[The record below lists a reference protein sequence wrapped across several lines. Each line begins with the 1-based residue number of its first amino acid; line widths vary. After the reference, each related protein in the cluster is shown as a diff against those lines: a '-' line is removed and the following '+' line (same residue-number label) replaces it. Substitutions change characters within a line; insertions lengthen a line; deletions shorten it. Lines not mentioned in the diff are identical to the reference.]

1 MLNIITSNAGRA
13 SETFVE
19 SARADGEDNLA
30 WLRRALGD
38 LPAPEI
44 EGTPTHLVLIGGRDQ
59 ISFRLR
65 VAQAHLRHDMTPS
78 HWSHAALLGPV
89 RNYARRTQTYEV
101 SLEPAGGFG
110 IPAATNALQVGRITT
125 YADPDRYP
133 NIALLRLPVD
143 AALWQ
148 RATTREQI
156 SVLERFEK
164 QRSVLDVT
172 ELVLQW
178 LAFLWG
184 VGRGRQSPAGGV
196 RRADGGDDRGDPQRG
211 RLRHHTRPGE
221 PRELPRGDLAGGE
234 VVASVLPGA
243 EPGSDR
249 WPMACRPADRP
260 LDTGSLGY
268 APSLWPQP
276 SGQFPVNG
284 SDPIRSGPRSY
295 APARGCV
302 SMAVQKA
309 VDLTG
314 TGASVDEAVAEAVDR
329 AGMTLEGLTRFD
341 VVSVSGTLDGRRLT
355 YEAHVR
361 VWFTLLERVH
371 G

>member
-19 SARADGEDNLA
+19 SARPDGEDNLA

-89 RNYARRTQTYEV
+89 RSYARRTQTYEV

-148 RATTREQI
+148 RTTTREQI

-184 VGRGRQSPAGGV
+184 VGRAGNPLLEGYGVPTAAMIEVILSAVGYDITPALESRASCPEAIWQAAKWWHPYFLAQSPAPIEGRWHVGRPIDLWTPGG
-196 RRADGGDDRGDPQRG
+196 
-211 RLRHHTRPGE
+211 
-221 PRELPRGDLAGGE
+221 
-234 VVASVLPGA
+234 
-243 EPGSDR
+243 
-249 WPMACRPADRP
+249 
-260 LDTGSLGY
+260 
-268 APSLWPQP
+268 
-276 SGQFPVNG
+276 
-284 SDPIRSGPRSY
+284 
-295 APARGCV
+295 
-302 SMAVQKA
+302 
-309 VDLTG
+309 
-314 TGASVDEAVAEAVDR
+314 
-329 AGMTLEGLTRFD
+329 
-341 VVSVSGTLDGRRLT
+341 
-355 YEAHVR
+355 
-361 VWFTLLERVH
+361 
-371 G
+371 

>member
-19 SARADGEDNLA
+19 SARPDGEDNLA

-44 EGTPTHLVLIGGRDQ
+44 EGTPTHLVLFGGRDQ

-89 RNYARRTQTYEV
+89 RNDARRTQTYEV

-110 IPAATNALQVGRITT
+110 IPAATNALQVGRITA

-133 NIALLRLPVD
+133 NICR
-143 AALWQ
+143 
-148 RATTREQI
+148 TRCAFRWTPRCG
-156 SVLERFEK
+156 SGPPPASRWRWERFEK

-184 VGRGRQSPAGGV
+184 VGRAGNPLLEGYGVPTAAMIEVILSAVGYDITPALESRASCPEV
-196 RRADGGDDRGDPQRG
+196 ICRRRSGA
-211 RLRHHTRPGE
+211 L
-221 PRELPRGDLAGGE
+221 
-234 VVASVLPGA
+234 VLPGA

-260 LDTGSLGY
+260 LDAGSVGVQT
-268 APSLWPQP
+268 SLWPQP

-284 SDPIRSGPRSY
+284 SDRNRSGPRSY

-302 SMAVQKA
+302 SMAVEKA
-309 VDLTG
+309 IELIG
-314 TGASVDEAVAEAVDR
+314 TGPSIQDAVQEALDR
-329 AGMTLEGLTRFD
+329 AELTLEASPRSTSSTSRCVEG
-341 VVSVSGTLDGRRLT
+341 GRSTYRVRL
-355 YEAHVR
+355 R